1 MTKFKNYFIS
11 QKSYLIFVFIL
22 MSCGGGG
29 GGGPDSDIPVSKI
42 PTENVLEDE
51 SASNLFPILDLKEI
65 ETPEYFNQWGLDF
78 INASSAYVI
87 GATGK
92 GVTIAVVDEA
102 LDWGHHEFLKEG
114 ILHPDSIITY
124 SENREPTPWEKFH
137 GTATTSIIAARRDAK
152 DIPGNMQ
159 GVAYESQILFIATEL
174 GEPPADGDYVPIS
187 IQDYDW
193 SFYDQTEANLYHEL
207 SSKADIINNSFGFT
221 GQITD
226 YPKDIFEL
234 NFPKFINALKENKN
248 TIFVWSAG
256 NYNGIRD
263 TNGNKVDAAD
273 PGWLAGL
280 SYYFSELE
288 DNNIAVVAVDREGK
302 IADWSNRCG
311 VVKNS
316 CIAAPGSRI
325 NVAIP
330 NNLYISLNESEKAS
344 LNEDVLEYLKNHPT
358 EAYLYASGTSFA
370 APHVTGALAVLK
382 GAFRNNLSA
391 KEIVER
397 IYKTANKDGEYADEN
412 IYGQGL
418 LDLGAAISPV
428 GFLSAYSINLSS
440 ENSFSLRESFIK
452 TGMSFGDSLKISL
465 ENDNIVLFDALGAPF
480 FIPAVNFFQTSINS
494 NHHDRLTYLSKN
506 TYYSST
512 KNVFAFSSWD
522 NITNSNGYNGLRLSD
537 AGFALQN
544 SSIDFSFFYGL
555 NPSAHLFNPKKRL
568 KLSKSFMN
576 SNVFEIPW
584 LMSVEDGF
592 SFSFASDLISKNLSI
607 TVFSGLERQENWL
620 SLPSFI
626 IPKKNRS
633 FGSYVSFE
641 NNNLEKYQSTNSF
654 GILINKEK
662 YLTHSFSGAFG
673 NIRDTKSLFFSSF
686 NTYKIAKNY
695 ELIASFNFSQV
706 LPVKSDLYV
715 NRISKVY
722 ESSFDIGLRKEK
734 FLFENDTF
742 AILVRQKPYAERGKL
757 ELNLPI
763 GRDIEKNI
771 LYETKSISLK
781 PQKRNISLE
790 FIWSK
795 NLKAGDLG
803 SYIEISKNS
812 FNTKSSLNFSWIFSY
827 KEKF

>member
-1 MTKFKNYFIS
+1 MRSKNYFIS
-11 QKSYLIFVFIL
+11 KKLYMIFVVIL

-29 GGGPDSDIPVSKI
+29 GGGPDIPVSKV
-42 PTENVLEDE
+42 PNESVLEDE

-78 INASSAYVI
+78 INASNAYVI
-87 GATGK
+87 GATGV
-92 GVTIAVVDEA
+92 GVTIAIVDEA

-114 ILHPDSIITY
+114 ILHPDSVLTY
-124 SENREPTPWEKFH
+124 SGGREPTPWEKFH

-174 GEPPADGDYVPIS
+174 GEPPADGDYVPTS
-187 IQDYDW
+187 INRYDW
-193 SFYDQTEANLYHEL
+193 SYYDQNEADLYYEL

-226 YPKDIFEL
+226 YPKSTFES

-256 NYNGIRD
+256 NYNGITD
-263 TNGNKVDAAD
+263 TNGNKVDASD

-280 SYYFSELE
+280 SHYFPELE

-330 NNLYISLNESEKAS
+330 NNLYASLNESEKEN

-382 GAFRNNLSA
+382 GAFKNNLSS

-397 IYKTANKDGEYADEN
+397 IYKTANKEGEYANEN

-428 GFLSAYSINLSS
+428 GFLSAYSENLSS
-440 ENSFSLRESFIK
+440 VNSFNLGESYVK
-452 TGMSFGDSLKISL
+452 TGISFGDSLKISL
-465 ENDNIVLFDALGAPF
+465 ENDNIALFDALGAPF
-480 FIPAVNFFQTSINS
+480 YLPAVNFFQAS
-494 NHHDRLTYLSKN
+494 NPSKHHDRLIYLNKDTYQ
-506 TYYSST
+506 SST

-522 NITNSNGYNGLRLSD
+522 KVTNSNGYSGLRLSD
-537 AGFALQN
+537 AGFSIK
-544 SSIDFSFFYGL
+544 SSSVDLSFFYGL
-555 NPSAHLFNPKKRL
+555 NPSTHLFNPEKKL

-576 SNVFEIPW
+576 SDVFEIPW
-584 LMSVEDGF
+584 LTSAEDGF
-592 SFSFASDLISKNLSI
+592 SFSLASDFISKNLSI

-620 SLPSFI
+620 SFPSFI

-633 FGSYVSFE
+633 FGSYISLE
-641 NNNLEKYQSTNSF
+641 NNILEKYQSKNSF
-654 GILINKEK
+654 GFLINKEK
-662 YLTHSFSGAFG
+662 YHANHFSGAFG
-673 NIRDTKSLFFSSF
+673 NISDVKSVFFSSL
-686 NTYKIAKNY
+686 NIYKFAVNY
-695 ELIASFNFSQV
+695 ELIASLNFSKIS
-706 LPVKSDLYV
+706 PVKSDLYI
-715 NRISKVY
+715 REISNVY
-722 ESSFDIGLRKEK
+722 ESSFDFGIQKNK
-734 FLFENDTF
+734 FLFEDDSF
-742 AILVRQKPYAERGKL
+742 AILIRQKPYAERGNL

-763 GRDIEKNI
+763 GRDEEKNI
-771 LYETKSISLK
+771 IYERKNISLK
-781 PQKRNISLE
+781 PPKKNISLE
-790 FIWSK
+790 LIWSR
-795 NLKAGDLG
+795 NLKSGDIG
-803 SYIEISKNS
+803 SYIELSKNS
-812 FNTKSSLNFSWIFSY
+812 FNTDTNLNFSWIFSY